1 MENNI
6 EWSFSDQDAWSQFLK
21 CNDQLSPLDIN
32 TESIETCNLLCKLS
46 IDYKPG
52 KCKISNKNNLVTI
65 KYGDGSK
72 IKFKNE
78 VYNLEKITFHTP
90 SLHKI
95 NGNSYDLEVCM
106 FHSFGTNKPNDY
118 NNGIMISALFNEG
131 PNSGRCS
138 MFFNDF
144 INDIPAKN
152 NLNEID
158 VKVWK
163 KWSANLLI
171 PSKKSFFLYDGS
183 LPFPPCTDKY
193 KIIVF
198 DNVETVSKHI
208 LDTIKYNL
216 GNNTVP
222 TKPLG
227 NRIVYYNHEPQ
238 DGFEKPKINFD
249 IIKEDKY
256 LRCIKSTKPLPKK
269 KKVKKKKSN
278 FNDEDLD
285 EETEKK
291 IRNYLLLTII
301 LLIFLTCLFIVKWLY
316 KYEHMVR
323 FLNSIGGKIV
333 GGNITKKA
341 LFNINQMYNDRF
353 N

>member
-1 MENNI
+1 MQNNI
-6 EWSFSDQDAWSQFLK
+6 EWTFSDQDAWSQFPK

-32 TESIETCNLLCKLS
+32 TDTVETCNLLCKLS
-46 IDYKPG
+46 LDYKPG

-65 KYGDGSK
+65 KYGEGSK
-72 IKFKNE
+72 IKFKNQ

-106 FHSFGTNKPNDY
+106 FHSFGTNKPNDF
-118 NNGIMISALFNEG
+118 NNGIIISALFNEG
-131 PNSGRCS
+131 PNSGKCS

-163 KWSANLLI
+163 NWSANLLI
-171 PSKKSFFLYDGS
+171 PSKRSFFLYDGS

-193 KIIVF
+193 KFIVF
-198 DNVETVSKHI
+198 DNVETVSKSI
-208 LDTIKYNL
+208 LDTIKYNI
-216 GNNTVP
+216 GSNSTS

-227 NRIVYYNHEPQ
+227 DRIVYYNPISTES
-238 DGFEKPKINFD
+238 FEKPKRNFD

-256 LRCIKSTKPLPKK
+256 LRCVKTNQKAPEVKK
-269 KKVKKKKSN
+269 IKKKSKLE
-278 FNDEDLD
+278 DKDLD
-285 EETEKK
+285 KDTERK
-291 IRNYLLLTII
+291 IRNYFLLTII

-323 FLNSIGGKIV
+323 FLNNIAGKIV
-333 GGNITKKA
+333 GGNMTKKA
-341 LFNINQMYNDRF
+341 LFNINQMYNSRF